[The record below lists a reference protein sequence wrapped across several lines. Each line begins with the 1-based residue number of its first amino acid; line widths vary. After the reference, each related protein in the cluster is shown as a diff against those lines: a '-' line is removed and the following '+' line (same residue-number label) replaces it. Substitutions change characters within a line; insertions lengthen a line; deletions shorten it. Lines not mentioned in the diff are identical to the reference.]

1 MGSVNPERPA
11 LSYVEGGGWVE
22 TSTKS
27 SVGAQGLRPVKYS
40 PSPHLPI
47 SLSPLLPSI
56 PTLQILLH
64 RALGKFVMVTE
75 AFWVGRCGEF

>member
-47 SLSPLLPSI
+47 SPAGLNPYLTDI
-56 PTLQILLH
+56 
-64 RALGKFVMVTE
+64 A
-75 AFWVGRCGEF
+75 A